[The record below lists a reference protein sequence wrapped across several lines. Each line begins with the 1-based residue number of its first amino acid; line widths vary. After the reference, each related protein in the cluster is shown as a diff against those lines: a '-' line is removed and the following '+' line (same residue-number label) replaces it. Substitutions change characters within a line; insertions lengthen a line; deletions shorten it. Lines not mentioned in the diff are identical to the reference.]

1 MKSYLLP
8 LVASLGA
15 VGSITLMLA
24 TQAAPSDDASTEA
37 ARQVQQ
43 MEYQSRVREWSQ
55 GLGVDLSGA
64 GAIVANADCD
74 ADDGLIASE
83 TGSRRRCA

>member
-15 VGSITLMLA
+15 VGSLTLMFA
-24 TQAAPSDDASTEA
+24 TQAAPSDHA
-37 ARQVQQ
+37 ATQAAQQVRQ

-55 GLGVDLSGA
+55 GLGFDLTEA
-64 GAIVANADCD
+64 NVAFARAARDD
-74 ADDGLIASE
+74 DDGYHRDK
-83 TGSRRRCA
+83 GD

>member
-15 VGSITLMLA
+15 AGSITLMLA
-24 TQAAPSDDASTEA
+24 TQAAPSDGVSPEA
-37 ARQVQQ
+37 ARQIQQ
-43 MEYQSRVREWSQ
+43 MEHQSRVREWSQ
-55 GLGVDLSGA
+55 GLGIDLSGA
-64 GAIVANADCD
+64 GAFVANTDCD
-74 ADDGLIASE
+74 ADDGLIAPE